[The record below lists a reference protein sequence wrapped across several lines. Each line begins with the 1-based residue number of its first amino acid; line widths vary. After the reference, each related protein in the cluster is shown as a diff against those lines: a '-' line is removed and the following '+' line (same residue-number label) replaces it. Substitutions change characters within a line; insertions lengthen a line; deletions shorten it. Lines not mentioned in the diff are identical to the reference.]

1 MAISGKRM
9 YSMLEKLG
17 FVRLSTF
24 DGEKKGA
31 EIISDEIKAI
41 TGNEPKIE
49 KFMAPR
55 YEIKKVKFEITEPF
69 HKEIEATG
77 YGFSGNA
84 AKDGLEADFRY
95 IEGFDDIDLADVK
108 GKIVLIAG
116 GVGYSSYEKLVKAGV
131 AGFVCTCGTFLD
143 KDEETDM
150 DERMLR
156 AKHLEAG
163 QIPGVCIKIKDALEL
178 VPMHPTKAKI
188 TLEQEEG
195 EAESQNIVY
204 DVVGEKYPEEV
215 VVYTAHYDSV
225 VFSEGYFDNSSGSA
239 MLLELLRHYTE
250 NAPKRT
256 VRFIWC
262 GSEERGLLGS
272 KAYIAAHEAELEKI
286 RLCINIDMA
295 GPILGR
301 DAAVVTGEES
311 LCHAITY
318 LYKELGYPMSVNQ
331 DIYSSDSIPFADK
344 GIPGVNFMRRAAA
357 GSSQIHC
364 RHDVI
369 SILSG
374 ESLERTANFVA
385 TFSDKVV
392 NAAFFP
398 IDKKVPD
405 NIVEKVDKYLMKK
418 K

>member
-24 DGEKKGA
+24 DGEREGA
-31 EIISDEIKAI
+31 KIISDEIKEI
-41 TGNEPKIE
+41 TGREPVIE

-55 YEIKKVKFEITEPF
+55 YEIKNVKFEITEPF
-69 HKEIEATG
+69 HREIEATG

-84 AKDGLEADFRY
+84 AENGLEADFVY
-95 IEGFDDIDLADVK
+95 IEGFDDIDLVDVK

-116 GVGYSSYEKLVKAGV
+116 GVGYSSYEKLCKAGV

-143 KDEETDM
+143 RDEDTDM

-156 AKHLEAG
+156 AKHIEAG
-163 QIPGVCIKIKDALEL
+163 QIPGVCIKIKDAIEL

-188 TLEQEEG
+188 TLSQDEG
-195 EAESQNIVY
+195 EAESQNIIC
-204 DVVGEKYPEEV
+204 DVAGTKYPDEV
-215 VVYTAHYDSV
+215 IVYTAHYDSV
-225 VFSEGYFDNSSGSA
+225 VFSKGYFDNSSGSA

-272 KAYIAAHEAELEKI
+272 KAYVSAHEDELSKI

-364 RHDVI
+364 RNDVI

-374 ESLERTANFVA
+374 ESLERTANFTVA
-385 TFSDKVV
+385 FSDRMI
-392 NAAFFP
+392 NSAFFP
-398 IDKKVPD
+398 IERKMPD
-405 NIVEKVDKYLMKK
+405 NMVEKIDKYLMKK